1 MKKIL
6 ALTVLPLA
14 LASCNMFGVP
24 NGDVSGNI
32 LGPQPSGTIRLALT
46 EVSTSGIGETVIDQF
61 NVRTFNP
68 EKRAY
73 IVSLKQ
79 NPTNGIY
86 ELFAYVDANNDNHY
100 QPSEKR
106 ATAPGVSFYYSQEG
120 LGDKTGKDTFNL
132 QPGWTMV
139 KNLVTVVDSDK
150 PFNLDLNW

>member
-73 IVSLKQ
+73 IVSLKP

-86 ELFAYVDANNDNHY
+86 HLFSHVYATTHNPINIHQPKPLNRHNHVNENVNIHICKQRKY
-100 QPSEKR
+100 PEQP
-106 ATAPGVSFYYSQEG
+106 
-120 LGDKTGKDTFNL
+120 
-132 QPGWTMV
+132 
-139 KNLVTVVDSDK
+139 
-150 PFNLDLNW
+150 